1 MDAAQI
7 GLLVAIT
14 TGLLALLGAVVTGV
28 RRARAWWEPKG
39 ARIETA
45 LDTLGGRPA
54 VHDPVGGGNLPAIVP
69 LHTRLLTIEA
79 TQRDQAAAQR
89 DQAAALRAVA
99 EVNTALAELS
109 RSVADHDARLVS
121 LEDVEA
127 ERTLAREESTAMWR
141 AVDHRDVI
149 DSEGTEL

>member
-1 MDAAQI
+1 MDAAEWAI
-7 GLLVAIT
+7 VAALAVSLLTLAVAA
-14 TGLLALLGAVVTGV
+14 GRAV
-28 RRARAWWEPKG
+28 RRMRSWWRPKG
-39 ARIETA
+39 QRIDAA

-54 VHDPVGGGNLPAIVP
+54 SADLVGGGHLPAILP
-69 LHTRLLTIEA
+69 LHERLLMIEG
-79 TQRDQAAAQR
+79 TQR
-89 DQAAALRAVA
+89 DQAAALRAIA

-109 RSVADHDARLVS
+109 RITGDHEARLLS

-141 AVDHRDVI
+141 AVDHRDVL